1 MRRSRRCERRSTPIR
16 PDGGSAAGMRASP
29 KCRPTS
35 SARSASPTT
44 SSRHDGTRAV
54 VSSPA
59 SFSWKPSAVS
69 VSTCCFGSTATPSS
83 AFTRAGRWRTL
94 RAGRSP
100 SRRSTSPGAHAT
112 RADLRGQV
120 REAVERLRAGCDV
133 GAALEAVRGLRV
145 HAERPGRP
153 PDGERLPPGGLE
165 RDECRGVVD
174 LARRA
179 AHDPGERER
188 GLAALAGDH
197 ADAPRQRALL
207 AVERR
212 QRLARARPAHDERVA
227 RHARQVEGVARL
239 AELDHHVVREV
250 DDVVDRPDADQLEP
264 VAQPRRRRADRH
276 VEQARAEAA
285 AQLGSLD
292 PDVEGLV
299 GPGARGEP
307 PWCRAS
313 AAAARRAPPPRA
325 PRRRRSCSRRG
336 SW

>member
-16 PDGGSAAGMRASP
+16 PDGGSAAGTRASP

-69 VSTCCFGSTATPSS
+69 VSTCCFGSTVHAQQRVH
-83 AFTRAGRWRTL
+83 TRGPVAHAPRGTL
-94 RAGRSP
+94 AVP
-100 SRRSTSPGAHAT
+100 ALDEPGPHAT

-120 REAVERLRAGCDV
+120 REAVERLRAGRDV

-207 AVERR
+207 AVER
-212 QRLARARPAHDERVA
+212 L
-227 RHARQVEGVARL
+227 
-239 AELDHHVVREV
+239 
-250 DDVVDRPDADQLEP
+250 
-264 VAQPRRRRADRH
+264 
-276 VEQARAEAA
+276 
-285 AQLGSLD
+285 
-292 PDVEGLV
+292 
-299 GPGARGEP
+299 
-307 PWCRAS
+307 
-313 AAAARRAPPPRA
+313 
-325 PRRRRSCSRRG
+325 
-336 SW
+336 